1 MSVIPGLRRWRQEDQ
16 EFKSIIGYSWLL
28 SEFKGNPSYIK
39 TCLKK
44 KKKSLD
50 LSLLPVNLDHPA
62 LTRQASLIL
71 EDHFAPRN
79 FLEFFIKRIRSSEIS
94 VLP

>member
-1 MSVIPGLRRWRQEDQ
+1 MSVIPGLRRRRQEDQ
-16 EFKSIIGYSWLL
+16 EFKSIIGCSWLL

-62 LTRQASLIL
+62 LTRQASLTL
-71 EDHFAPRN
+71 DDHFAPRK